1 MNRFKAE
8 MSTHFQVWWL
18 VFQGDVDV
26 LFLAKLIGCCYV
38 AVIRIDDYYFSS
50 QKSYLWLRIFW
61 AGSIQDHIH
70 NVNHSMLWSSNWN
83 DIPCPKENIFYPCR
97 SNCTSRFP
105 TDLFAV
111 LICIIWMTVTNM
123 KMFGFISCFL
133 GFASQKPGP
142 SALTSRCS
150 QCTLAYII

>member
-1 MNRFKAE
+1 MNRLKAE

-18 VFQGDVDV
+18 VFQGDADV

-50 QKSYLWLRIFW
+50 QKSYLWPRIFC

-70 NVNHSMLWSSNWN
+70 NVNPSMLKSSNWN
-83 DIPCPKENIFYPCR
+83 DVLSLEENIFYPCR

-123 KMFGFISCFL
+123 KTHGFMNCFL

-142 SALTSRCS
+142 SALTSRWS
-150 QCTLAYII
+150 QCTLTYSM